1 MIGKWKMAV
10 KTPFGEEKYHLAI
23 ETVSPFLSGK
33 IWTDMGSAS
42 FENGKYDNGNL
53 EIGFNVDT
61 PQKAQIT
68 IRGTHTKAS
77 VITGTVQVDEYPTL
91 DFKAEYNN
99 DNI

>member
-1 MIGKWKMAV
+1 MIGKWTLVV
-10 KTPFGEEKYHLAI
+10 KTPFGEEKYNLAI
-23 ETVSPFLSGK
+23 EAVSPFLSGK

-53 EIGFNVDT
+53 EIDFSVDT
-61 PQKAQIT
+61 PQKAQIA
-68 IRGTHTKAS
+68 IRGMHTEN

-99 DNI
+99 VNI